1 MQLYFVHYAN
11 GCCPFAVYAHQRF
24 LLLATLL
31 LFRPSFGSPLLLL
44 VPSVR
49 RWQSCSANMSTPRL
63 SKSER
68 KGKTAQLY
76 AAAIMKYSLVTDPV
90 TVDPDEIGP
99 DRLNRSGSTPNLQV
113 MCLASNDRRFKI
125 YLAVKLCSSHMRQHS
140 EDPRIVDCP
149 HRFIYV
155 CYGVFWQG
163 LGVLFCGF
171 ANGTDLA

>member
-1 MQLYFVHYAN
+1 MLMV
-11 GCCPFAVYAHQRF
+11 VVR
-24 LLLATLL
+24 L
-31 LFRPSFGSPLLLL
+31 LFMLTSGFCFLQPFCSLGLASARRCFCLYHRSAVGNHAQQTCRPLDSAS
-44 VPSVR
+44 R
-49 RWQSCSANMSTPRL
+49 RE
-63 SKSER
+63 KE
-68 KGKTAQLY
+68 KTAQLY

-171 ANGTDLA
+171 AYGSDLA